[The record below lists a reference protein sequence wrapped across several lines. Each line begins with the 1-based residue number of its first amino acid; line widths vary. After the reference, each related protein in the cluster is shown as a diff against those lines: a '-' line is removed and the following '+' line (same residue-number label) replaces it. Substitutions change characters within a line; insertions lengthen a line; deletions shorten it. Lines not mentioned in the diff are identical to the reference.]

1 MTEVE
6 HVYGGDV
13 GENPV
18 TMPEPV
24 RHVVVQA
31 GLASASAVP
40 GQVEVEDTDGGVD

>member
-18 TMPEPV
+18 TRKTPV

-40 GQVEVEDTDGGVD
+40 GQAEVEEPDGGVD